1 MAMRWQRFFGR
12 SEVALLILFLVA
24 AATALMLGRWLAVIQ
39 EPPTRQAVG
48 ERLLATNRAD
58 EAAHVFE
65 DKLWRGVALYRSSRY
80 HRAVGE
86 FVTDDSITG
95 YYNMGNAYA
104 HLGLYEGAIAAYEV
118 VLARV
123 PSHEDARFNLDLV
136 REAAKRAQELEE
148 ESREIE
154 EAGNW
159 EDGLLE
165 ERQEA
170 GGAPQPA
177 AEDDEET
184 PGSEESLAEEIGDGD
199 QVEVSNAPP
208 SSDGASG
215 SEQQGQ
221 QAEATSLA
229 LTTGDEQ
236 DENGLTPALDDLED
250 RPIAPGTV
258 DRQREE
264 ELADHILLRR
274 IEDDPALV
282 LKARLS
288 MALRKMGARR

>member
-1 MAMRWQRFFGR
+1 MARRWRRFFKR
-12 SEVALLILFLVA
+12 SEVALLALLLVA
-24 AATALMLGRWLAVIQ
+24 SATALLLGRWLAVIQ

-48 ERLLATNRAD
+48 ERLLAADRAD

-65 DKLWRGVALYRSSRY
+65 DKLWRGVALYRAGRY

-95 YYNMGNAYA
+95 IYNMGNAYA

-123 PSHEDARFNLDLV
+123 PNHEDARFNLDLV
-136 REAAKRAQELEE
+136 REAARRARELEG
-148 ESREIE
+148 ESRETR

-159 EDGLLE
+159 EDGLLQE
-165 ERQEA
+165 QPEA
-170 GGAPQPA
+170 GRAPRPA
-177 AEDDEET
+177 AEDDEEM
-184 PGSEESLAEEIGDGD
+184 PGSEESLAEETGDGD
-199 QVEVSNAPP
+199 RAETTNAP
-208 SSDGASG
+208 SSSEGASG
-215 SEQQGQ
+215 SEQQGRE
-221 QAEATSLA
+221 AEATSLTLA
-229 LTTGDEQ
+229 TADEQ

-250 RPIAPGTV
+250 RPVAPGTV
-258 DRQREE
+258 DREREE
-264 ELADHILLRR
+264 ELADNILLRR

-288 MALRKMGARR
+288 MALRKMQARR